1 MGFIMSV
8 KFSSGALLSAA
19 VLLASLIATPLLA
32 AASEYQFEL
41 VKAEPAGPRI
51 TDVTVKLIHIADNK
65 PVPDAVIFKTKADMS
80 PSGMKGMSGQTSLL
94 PASVEPGMYRISA
107 ETGMGGTW
115 ALALAAKVQGEAET
129 VRGTVNFDAN

>member
-1 MGFIMSV
+1 MSV

-19 VLLASLIATPLLA
+19 VLLASFIATPLLA

-41 VKAEPAGPRI
+41 VKAEPAGPRV
-51 TDVTVKLIHIADNK
+51 TDVTVKLVHIPDNK
-65 PVPDAVIFKTKADMS
+65 PVPDAIIFETKADMG
-80 PSGMKGMSGQTSLL
+80 PSGMKGMKGQTSLL

-115 ALALAAKVQGEAET
+115 ALALAAKVQGETET